1 MNENKFKTYMAAAES
16 MGSSYSE
23 GYKRGLRRLYHGSN
37 FGSDNEHEKWMGLG
51 GGRQEHGDGYRDG
64 FYGRPPRGF
73 HGNIGNLNA
82 AGELPLDSH
91 LHIRVNGQA
100 KSSWV
105 KAAQREKLKLSQW
118 VTKHLDKAASQINE
132 DKVMYLVTK
141 EFHQHAATQK
151 NVVLN
156 EFSSLDD
163 AKNYVENWILDKDPE
178 ISDEKL
184 EELLD
189 DMRLDTGDYVIAI
202 RRAEEAEG
210 YTSDRSGSFEF
221 VASGDVSARKLVFR

>member
-1 MNENKFKTYMAAAES
+1 MNDSKFQAYIAAAKKLKS
-16 MGSSYSE
+16 RDYVE
-23 GYKRGLRRLYHGSN
+23 GYLAGIERAYLNKKTQKRGGEQFDRGY
-37 FGSDNEHEKWMGLG
+37 SDGVM
-51 GGRQEHGDGYRDG
+51 
-64 FYGRPPRGF
+64 FRPPKGF

-100 KSSWV
+100 KAAWV

-118 VTKHLDKAASQINE
+118 VTRHLDKAVSQTNE

-141 EFHQHAATQK
+141 EYHQHAVTQK
-151 NVVLN
+151 NVVLD
-156 EFSSLDD
+156 EFVSLDD

-184 EELLD
+184 EELLS
-189 DMRLDTGDYVIAI
+189 DMKLDTGDYVLAI
-202 RRAEEAEG
+202 REAEEAKG
-210 YTSDRSGSFEF
+210 YSPDKKGGFGFVDSGY
-221 VASGDVSARKLVFR
+221 ASERKLVFK